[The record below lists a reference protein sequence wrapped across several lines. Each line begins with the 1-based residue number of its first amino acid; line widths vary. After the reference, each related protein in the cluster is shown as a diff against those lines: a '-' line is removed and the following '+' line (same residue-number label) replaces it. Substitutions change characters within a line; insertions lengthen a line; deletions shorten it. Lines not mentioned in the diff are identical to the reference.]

1 MDIFQSLFMLEALS
15 VAASEAAP
23 SFVVVSWWRDAGP
36 QRWFAKDPAFD
47 RQFRE
52 AFLGQHEAAAAGE
65 LDHWRRSPDGALGL
79 LLLLDQFP
87 RNAFRGTARMYAT
100 DARARQIANA
110 AILAGHDQ
118 AIDPELRLF
127 FYLPFGHSETLA
139 DQERSV
145 ELSRAL
151 GERSAARAEH
161 HRDIVRTFGRFPHR
175 NAILGRSSRPEELR
189 YLAEGGFAG

>member
-15 VAASEAAP
+15 VVASEPPP
-23 SFVVVSWWRDAGP
+23 SFVIVSWWRDAGP
-36 QRWFAKDPAFD
+36 QRWFAKDPVFD

-52 AFLGQHEAAAAGE
+52 AFLRQHEAAAAGE
-65 LDHWRRSPDGALGL
+65 LDHWRRSPEGALGL

-100 DARARQIANA
+100 DSRARQIANA

-118 AIDPELRLF
+118 AIETELRLF

-145 ELSRAL
+145 ELCRAL
-151 GERSAARAEH
+151 GGRSAERAEH
-161 HRDIVRTFGRFPHR
+161 HRDIVRAFGRFPHR
-175 NAILGRSSRPEELR
+175 NAILGRPSRPEELR